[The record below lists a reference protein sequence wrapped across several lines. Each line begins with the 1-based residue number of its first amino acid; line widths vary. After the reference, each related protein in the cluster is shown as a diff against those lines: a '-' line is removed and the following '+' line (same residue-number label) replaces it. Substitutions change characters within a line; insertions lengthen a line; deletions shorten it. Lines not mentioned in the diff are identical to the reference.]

1 MNDQIA
7 KIFALQKLGLSES
20 QVRGVLA
27 IQESKDDAKREAAL
41 RAPRKTLRRKNHSKP
56 YGASTKLKMGLKEP
70 HHPAGTDCALVWDAI
85 RALLLQNGWL
95 VRRDVIRI
103 VSERTQMPK
112 NEVSSKISK
121 AIRREWLSVA

>member
-27 IQESKDDAKREAAL
+27 IQESKDDVKREAAL
-41 RAPRKTLRRKNHSKP
+41 RAPRLKRKSRPKP
-56 YGASTKLKMGLKEP
+56 YGANTKLKLGLKEP
-70 HHPAGTDCALVWDAI
+70 HHPAGTNCALVWDVI
-85 RALLLQNGWL
+85 RALLLNNKWL
-95 VRRDVIRI
+95 VRRAIIRI
-103 VSERTQMPK
+103 VNERTQIPM
-112 NEVSSKISK
+112 NDVSSKISR